1 MKRVQST
8 ARAQSAARARK
19 VAVAALA
26 TTPLLAVGAPSA
38 LASTS
43 HQGRHPSSHI
53 SRHKSRNGARSSG
66 RWLSIKEVGHL
77 QRVGKGN
84 TGFKLNEKGYA
95 SGTIKG
101 TMYVELDVTAV
112 NKATVSV
119 SVYPKGGSVK
129 GYAVASYYAHG
140 AYAHFSGSL
149 KITGGSGSFA
159 GASGSGLK
167 FSGTIKR
174 TNDAATVTLTGRMHT

>member
-1 MKRVQST
+1 MKRVQSIAH
-8 ARAQSAARARK
+8 ARRAAL
-19 VAVAALA
+19 AALA
-26 TTPLLAVGAPSA
+26 TTSLLAAGAA
-38 LASTS
+38 GAQAA
-43 HQGRHPSSHI
+43 HHH
-53 SRHKSRNGARSSG
+53 ARSSG

-77 QRVGKGN
+77 SRIGKGN

-95 SGTIKG
+95 SGTIAG

-112 NKATVSV
+112 NKATVTV

-129 GYAVASYYAHG
+129 GYAIAKYYAHG

-149 KITGGSGSFA
+149 TITGGTGSFS
-159 GASGSGLK
+159 GASGKGLK
-167 FSGTIKR
+167 FAGTIKR